1 MGLEGASHLGK
12 FLTVREAGNGA
23 LVWGPGAGEEPGLW
37 RPVEGGSGS
46 RCLHMPNSVR
56 CRVLLLVP
64 ECFFLLMPKSK
75 KYFGSL
81 VLCASAL

>member
-12 FLTVREAGNGA
+12 FLTVRERETEPWPGGQGLGRSRGCGGQLREGA
-23 LVWGPGAGEEPGLW
+23 APAAFTCPTVSGAVSCFWSL
-37 RPVEGGSGS
+37 
-46 RCLHMPNSVR
+46 SV
-56 CRVLLLVP
+56 
-64 ECFFLLMPKSK
+64 FFLLMPKSK